1 MNQMDDR
8 CLMKHRVI
16 HRMSQHTLVKEPHG
30 KETPITYPKIIPI
43 IVVTVSLPQSFDFL
57 EAPLQ
62 TEQGN

>member
-1 MNQMDDR
+1 
-8 CLMKHRVI
+8 
-16 HRMSQHTLVKEPHG
+16 MSRHTIVKEPHG